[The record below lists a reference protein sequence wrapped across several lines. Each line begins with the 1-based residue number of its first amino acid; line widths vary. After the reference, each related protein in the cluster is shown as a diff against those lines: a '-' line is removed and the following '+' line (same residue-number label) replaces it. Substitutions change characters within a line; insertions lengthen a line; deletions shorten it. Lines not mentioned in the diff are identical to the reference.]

1 MTLPEESSGGTMID
15 KGQNRTVLFV
25 DDEESILESYRM
37 ILEAKRADNFEELL
51 AVRERRHKPEDVSEN
66 RSVRADFSDYNILLA
81 SSGEEAVEIVRRQT
95 EAGERVAAGFF
106 DMHMPGGIDGLETI
120 RRIKAIDPDMLCAVV
135 TAFTDRSIDQIGA
148 VFKSQDEWIYF
159 NKPFSKGELIQTV
172 ISLVSS
178 WNSRRR
184 EEKHIADLEVTK
196 RCLVLL
202 LEGIAGITK
211 IPPLALDSL
220 LKALL
225 ELLADLVGHRDLF
238 ILLLGES
245 GEFLYQVGSGKF
257 EAGVES
263 DPELLKR
270 IEKEIESL
278 RQTKSMKKDD
288 SGAVVPFMV
297 GNKIIGLVFIPGREN
312 HMPNYQILELFGIH
326 AVNLI
331 QSSNLY
337 QALEQSYAE
346 LSSKNVELMQVI
358 TKLTLTEKEKE
369 EYQEQSVTDEL
380 TGLYNRRFIE
390 RYFEMTL
397 KKTHY
402 PFACVMIDIDD
413 FKRVNDTHGHLAGD
427 YVLKELAHIISENKR
442 PADIASRYGG
452 EEFVLVLENINQADL
467 PKVVE
472 RLRHQVAGRV
482 FSFQGHEI
490 RVTISIGVSSSL
502 PLGCESCDSMI
513 EQADQ
518 ALYKAKE
525 AGRNTVVMV

>member
-1 MTLPEESSGGTMID
+1 MID

-25 DDEESILESYRM
+25 DDEQPILESYRM
-37 ILEAKRADNFEELL
+37 ILEAKRTDGFEELL
-51 AVRERRHKPEDVSEN
+51 AARERRHKQRGLSEN
-66 RSVRADFSDYNILLA
+66 RSTATDFGGYDVLLA
-81 SSGEEAVEIVRRQT
+81 SSGEEAVEIVRQQMEGGR
-95 EAGERVAAGFF
+95 RVAAGFF

-120 RRIKAIDPDMLCAVV
+120 RRIKAIDPGMLCAVV

-148 VFKSQDEWIYF
+148 VFRSQDEWIYF
-159 NKPFSKGELIQTV
+159 NKPFTKGELIQTV

-184 EEKHIADLEVTK
+184 EEKYIADLEVTK
-196 RCLVLL
+196 KCLVLL

-211 IPPLALDSL
+211 IPPLALDNL

-238 ILLLGES
+238 ILLLGDS

-263 DPELLKR
+263 DPGLLKR

-278 RQTKSMKKDD
+278 RQTKSMERDE

-297 GNKIIGLVFIPGREN
+297 GDKIIGLVFIPGRED
-312 HMPNYQILELFGIH
+312 HMPNYEILELFGIH

-346 LSSKNVELMQVI
+346 LSSKNVELMQLI
-358 TKLTLTEKEKE
+358 TKLTLTEREKE

-390 RYFEMTL
+390 RYFELSL
-397 KKTHY
+397 KKTRH
-402 PFACVMIDIDD
+402 PFACVMIDVDD

-427 YVLKELAHIISENKR
+427 YVLKELAHVISDNKR
-442 PADIASRYGG
+442 PADIAGRYGG
-452 EEFVLVLENINQADL
+452 EEFVLVLENINQGDL
-467 PKVVE
+467 PRVVE
-472 RLRHQVAGRV
+472 RLRRQVEGHV
-482 FSFQGHEI
+482 FTFQGQGI
-490 RVTISIGVSSSL
+490 RVTVSIGVSSSI
-502 PLGCESCDSMI
+502 PLGYESCSSMI
-513 EQADQ
+513 EHADQ

-525 AGRNTVVMV
+525 AGRNTVVMI